1 MKRHILTCIGLLL
14 LTIMCFGQREKLQ
27 LSYNCL
33 TNKRGFTKVDVIDKR
48 ISNQTLGFIQLGAF
62 NRVIPLEFPGSLPDS
77 IAKYF
82 LEEDNNKQREL
93 TILLYELYVSEKTE
107 VFTETGRLKLSMRLF
122 AKEYQEKYTEILSI
136 DSIYMIN
143 SSADVTTRLLHSI
156 STHLCEIS
164 TMAKEIDS
172 FENPNGISYSM
183 EELQS
188 LDSLE
193 KMQIPMYNVTKYNSG
208 IFMNYEQFKNNT
220 PDSSMIKIDTRE
232 SKKIKVFKYT
242 NGKKKKLDC
251 KTVYAVSDGNTLLKA
266 TSIGFYKL
274 QKVGDDFY
282 YTGQTSFSY
291 ANNVAMGSLAFGL
304 IGVAIASNVQK
315 PGNELYRFR
324 INYLKGNSIPLSKAE
339 K

>member
-1 MKRHILTCIGLLL
+1 
-14 LTIMCFGQREKLQ
+14 MCFGQREKLQ

-33 TNKRGFTKVDVIDKR
+33 TNKPGFTKVDVIDKR
-48 ISNQTLGFIQLGAF
+48 LNNQTLGFIQLGAL
-62 NRVIPLEFPGSLPDS
+62 NRVIPLEFPGSLTDS

-82 LEEDNNKQREL
+82 LEEDINKQREL
-93 TILLYELYVSEKTE
+93 TILLYELYVSERTDGL
-107 VFTETGRLKLSMRLF
+107 TETGRLKLSMRLF
-122 AKEYQEKYTEILSI
+122 AKEYQEKYTEILSV
-136 DSIYMIN
+136 DSIYMIT
-143 SSADVTTRLLHSI
+143 SSMDVTKRLLTSI

-164 TMAKEIDS
+164 SIAKEIDS
-172 FENPNGISYSM
+172 IENQNAIYYSM
-183 EELQS
+183 EELQT

-193 KMQIPMYNVTKYNSG
+193 KLQIPMYNATNYNSG

-220 PDSSMIKIDTRE
+220 PDSSMIIIDTRE

-274 QKVGDDFY
+274 QKVDNDFY
-282 YTGQTSFSY
+282 YTGQTSFSN
-291 ANNVAMGSLAFGL
+291 ANSVAMYGLAFGL
-304 IGVAIASNVQK
+304 VGVAIASNVHK